1 MLQLLIISNIALID
15 NLRVE
20 FDKGLNLLTGETGSG
35 KSIIVDALGVLIGG
49 RFSADLLKSGAT
61 RGSIEGLFS
70 VTSHPQLTVLL
81 ESAGIDASS
90 LDSGVESPTGIV
102 EHLGPKSTKNQRAIQ
117 IRQIELIIRRELSA
131 TGKNKIFI
139 NNQLATQS
147 LLRDL
152 RQFLVDIHGQG
163 DQQTL
168 FNPETHLE
176 LLDAFA
182 GNAVLRKEV
191 ADSYQRWS
199 ELRRELDALNRNEA
213 EKFQLVDT
221 LKFQIQELEA
231 AQLSIGEDERLEEE
245 RRRLLNVEKLTTLS
259 QSSYSRIYEDDDAA
273 LGRVRQTA
281 AEVAELAEYE
291 SSFRDYIEGLES
303 ARAVL
308 EDLAFSLRDFAD
320 KLEFSPA
327 RLLEIED
334 RLAELS
340 RLKRKY
346 GGSLES
352 ALEHLARSEDRLQQI
367 EGADEREAELNSD
380 LAVAQ
385 DRYFNRAGK
394 LHTERLRAAKK
405 FEQAV
410 ERGIAEV
417 AMENARF
424 QVQVS
429 DKLQFVDGSER
440 DDQGVSNTRA
450 LATSKDTDK
459 LKHIEHS
466 ASDKLQFVD
475 GSEKDDQGVSNNQPL
490 ATTGDNDKLKHI
502 GQKGIDHVE
511 FYFSANV
518 GEEVKPLAR
527 VASGG
532 EASRLMLVLKTVA
545 NASEF
550 PRTIVFDE
558 IDTGIGGRVSE
569 AVGVKLKKLS
579 QTNQVLCVTHQPQ
592 IARFADS
599 HLVVQKEAVKGHT
612 EVHVTELDRRGR
624 IEELARMLT
633 GAEITESARRH
644 ARELLKY

>member
-1 MLQLLIISNIALID
+1 MLGLCVFCASLWQNLSPMLQFLNISNIALID
-15 NLRVE
+15 DMQVE
-20 FDKGLNLLTGETGSG
+20 FESGLNLLTGETGSG

-49 RFSADLLKSGAT
+49 RFTSELIKSGSE

-70 VTSHPQLTVLL
+70 VTPNPDLETLL
-81 ESAGIDASS
+81 ENAGLTATS
-90 LDSGVESPTGIV
+90 
-102 EHLGPKSTKNQRAIQ
+102 
-117 IRQIELIIRRELSA
+117 ELIIRRDISA
-131 TGKNKIFI
+131 TGRNKIFI
-139 NNQLATQS
+139 NNQLATHA

-152 RQFLVDIHGQG
+152 RPFLVDIHGQG

-182 GNAVLRKEV
+182 GHNSLREEV
-191 ADSYQRWS
+191 AEAYRKWTT
-199 ELRRELDALNRNEA
+199 LRRELDSLRHDEA

-221 LKFQIQELEA
+221 LQFQIGELER
-231 AQLSIGEDERLEEE
+231 AQLTIGEDERLEDE
-245 RRRLLNVEKLTTLS
+245 RRRLANVEKLTALC

-273 LGRVRQTA
+273 LTRVRQSLK
-281 AEVAELAEYE
+281 EVEELAEFE

-308 EDLAFSLRDFAD
+308 EDLSFSLRDFAD
-320 KLEFSPA
+320 RLEFSPA
-327 RLLEIED
+327 RLAEIED

-346 GGSLES
+346 GGSIAA
-352 ALEHLARSEDRLQQI
+352 ALDHLARSEDRLRQI
-367 EGADEREAELNSD
+367 ETSDERERELN
-380 LAVAQ
+380 AEIAAAR
-385 DRYFNRAGK
+385 DRYLDRAGK
-394 LHTERLRAAKK
+394 LHKERVRAAKK

-410 ERGIAEV
+410 EKGIGEV
-417 AMENARF
+417 ALDHARF

-429 DKLQFVDGSER
+429 DK
-440 DDQGVSNTRA
+440 
-450 LATSKDTDK
+450 
-459 LKHIEHS
+459 IE
-466 ASDKLQFVD
+466 A
-475 GSEKDDQGVSNNQPL
+475 
-490 ATTGDNDKLKHI
+490 A
-502 GQKGIDHVE
+502 GQKGIDHTE
-511 FYFSANV
+511 FYFSANA

-532 EASRLMLVLKTVA
+532 EASRLMLVLKTVT
-545 NASEF
+545 NGSQF

-569 AVGVKLKKLS
+569 AVGIKLKKLA

-599 HLVVQKEAVKGHT
+599 HLVVEKEALKGRT
-612 EVHVTELDRRGR
+612 QVSVGKLDKAGR

-633 GAEITESARRH
+633 GAEITDSARRH
-644 ARELLKY
+644 AKELLKT

>member
-1 MLQLLIISNIALID
+1 MLQFLNISNIALID
-15 NLRVE
+15 DMQVE
-20 FDKGLNLLTGETGSG
+20 FESGLNLLTGETGSG

-49 RFSADLLKSGAT
+49 RFTSELIKSGAE
-61 RGSIEGLFS
+61 RASIEGLFT
-70 VTSHPQLTVLL
+70 VTANPDLELLL
-81 ESAGIDASS
+81 ENAGLEITND
-90 LDSGVESPTGIV
+90 V
-102 EHLGPKSTKNQRAIQ
+102 
-117 IRQIELIIRRELSA
+117 IIRRELSA
-131 TGKNKIFI
+131 TGRNKIFI

-152 RQFLVDIHGQG
+152 RPFLVDIHGQG

-176 LLDAFA
+176 ILDAFA
-182 GNAVLRKEV
+182 GNGGLRLEV
-191 ADSYQRWS
+191 AEAYRRWAAVRLALDS
-199 ELRRELDALNRNEA
+199 LRHDEA

-221 LKFQIQELEA
+221 LKFQIGELEG

-245 RRRLLNVEKLTTLS
+245 RRRLANVEKLTGLC

-273 LGRVRQTA
+273 VTRVRQTLK
-281 AEVAELAEYE
+281 EVAELAEYD
-291 SSFRDYIEGLES
+291 SSFRDYLDGLES

-308 EDLAFSLRDFAD
+308 EDLSFTLRDFSD
-320 KLEFSPA
+320 RLEFSPA
-327 RLLEIED
+327 RLAEIED

-346 GGSLES
+346 GGSLAAS
-352 ALEHLARSEDRLQQI
+352 LEHLARSEDRLRQI
-367 EGADEREAELNSD
+367 ETSDERERELNAELA
-380 LAVAQ
+380 AVRESYLQ
-385 DRYFNRAGK
+385 LAGK
-394 LHTERLRAAKK
+394 LHKERVRAAKK

-410 ERGIAEV
+410 EKGIAEV
-417 AMENARF
+417 AIDNARF

-429 DKLQFVDGSER
+429 DDVD
-440 DDQGVSNTRA
+440 
-450 LATSKDTDK
+450 
-459 LKHIEHS
+459 S
-466 ASDKLQFVD
+466 A
-475 GSEKDDQGVSNNQPL
+475 
-490 ATTGDNDKLKHI
+490 
-502 GQKGIDHVE
+502 GQKGIDHTE

-545 NASEF
+545 NGSQF

-569 AVGVKLKKLS
+569 AVGLKLKKLS

-599 HLVVQKEAVKGHT
+599 HLVVQKEALKGRT
-612 EVHVTELDRRGR
+612 QVSVDRLDKAGR
-624 IEELARMLT
+624 VEELARMLT
-633 GAEITESARRH
+633 GAEITDSARRH
-644 ARELLKY
+644 AKELLKG

>member
-1 MLQLLIISNIALID
+1 MLQFLNISNIALID
-15 NLRVE
+15 DMQVE
-20 FDKGLNLLTGETGSG
+20 FESGLNLLTGETGSG

-49 RFSADLLKSGAT
+49 RFTSELIKSGAE
-61 RGSIEGLFS
+61 RASIEGLFT
-70 VTSHPQLTVLL
+70 VTANPDLELLL
-81 ESAGIDASS
+81 ENAGLEITND
-90 LDSGVESPTGIV
+90 I
-102 EHLGPKSTKNQRAIQ
+102 
-117 IRQIELIIRRELSA
+117 IIRRNLSA
-131 TGKNKIFI
+131 TGRNKIFI

-152 RQFLVDIHGQG
+152 RPFLVDIHGQG

-176 LLDAFA
+176 ILDAFA
-182 GNAVLRKEV
+182 GNGGLRLEV
-191 ADSYQRWS
+191 AEAYRRWAAV
-199 ELRRELDALNRNEA
+199 RRELDSLRHDDA

-221 LKFQIQELEA
+221 LKFQIGELEG

-245 RRRLLNVEKLTTLS
+245 RRRLANVEKLTGLC

-273 LGRVRQTA
+273 VTRVRQTLK
-281 AEVAELAEYE
+281 EVAELAEYD
-291 SSFRDYIEGLES
+291 SSFRDYLDGLES

-308 EDLAFSLRDFAD
+308 EDLSFTLRDFSD
-320 KLEFSPA
+320 RLEFSPA
-327 RLLEIED
+327 RLAEIED

-346 GGSLES
+346 GGSLAAS
-352 ALEHLARSEDRLQQI
+352 LEHLARSEDRLRQI
-367 EGADEREAELNSD
+367 ETSDERERELNAEL
-380 LAVAQ
+380 AAQ
-385 DRYFNRAGK
+385 RESYLELAGK
-394 LHTERLRAAKK
+394 LHKERVRAAKK

-410 ERGIAEV
+410 EKGIAEV
-417 AMENARF
+417 AIDNARF

-429 DKLQFVDGSER
+429 DDVD
-440 DDQGVSNTRA
+440 
-450 LATSKDTDK
+450 
-459 LKHIEHS
+459 S
-466 ASDKLQFVD
+466 A
-475 GSEKDDQGVSNNQPL
+475 
-490 ATTGDNDKLKHI
+490 
-502 GQKGIDHVE
+502 GQKGIDHTE

-545 NASEF
+545 NGSQF

-569 AVGVKLKKLS
+569 AVGLKLKKLS

-599 HLVVQKEAVKGHT
+599 HLVVQKEALKGRT
-612 EVHVTELDRRGR
+612 QVSVDRLDKAGR
-624 IEELARMLT
+624 VEELARMLT
-633 GAEITESARRH
+633 GAEITDSARRH
-644 ARELLKY
+644 AKELLKSHFG